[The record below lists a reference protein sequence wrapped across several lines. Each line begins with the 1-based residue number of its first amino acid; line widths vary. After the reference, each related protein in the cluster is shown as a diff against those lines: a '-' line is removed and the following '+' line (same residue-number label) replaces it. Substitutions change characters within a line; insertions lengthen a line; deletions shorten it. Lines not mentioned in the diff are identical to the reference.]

1 MNILLVEDEYAAA
14 QRLEELIKRC
24 RPNAVVVAQPDS
36 VEETVAWLQKND
48 APDLIL
54 MDVQLADGLCFSI
67 FDQVDVQ
74 APIIFT
80 TAYDQ
85 FAMDAFKVNSV
96 DYLLK
101 PIKEVEL
108 SSALSK
114 MEQFHTQPL
123 VPDLAGLAATIGQ
136 QEPAYKKRF
145 LIRVGQAIKLV
156 QVQDIA
162 YFYAAQKN
170 TFLCTFEDRTYT
182 VDESLDKLAAVLSPQ
197 LFFRVNR
204 QFIVNLDA
212 IEAMHTYS
220 KSRVLLTLT
229 PSYKEKVI
237 VSTDRSPHFK
247 KWLADEPE

>member
-1 MNILLVEDEYAAA
+1 MNVLLVEDEYAAA
-14 QRLEELIKRC
+14 QRLEQLVIKC
-24 RPNAVVVAQPDS
+24 RPNATIVAQPDS
-36 VEETVAWLQKND
+36 IEETVAWLKERE

-67 FDQVDVQ
+67 FDQVNVQ

-85 FAMDAFKVNSV
+85 FAIDAFKVNSV

-101 PIKEVEL
+101 PIKEEEL
-108 SSALSK
+108 ASALTK
-114 MEQFHTQPL
+114 MDQFHARPL
-123 VPDLAGLAATIGQ
+123 VPDLAGLAAAIGQ

-156 QVQDIA
+156 QVEDIA

-182 VDESLDKLAAVLSPQ
+182 VDDSLDKLASVLSPD

-204 QFIVNLDA
+204 QFMVNLQA

-229 PSYKEKVI
+229 PAYKEKVI